1 MRWLGGL
8 VLAGVLVAAIAAS
21 TASAALFFLFS
32 PAAAKPGDVVAV
44 RTGGTPTSF
53 TAAQRKRPLRPPIRI
68 YLVPQDVA
76 GEVRSRF
83 DPRISFVG
91 SLVPDRDTHGLL
103 SFRAPPLDTGS
114 YAVAAWC
121 PGCAAYSRGST
132 FFVLTPVASSR
143 FQRQMTLRLHLP
155 PASERCPVTRGSYGN
170 GILSTS
176 VPGPDGVLATRR
188 DPDGSLFQ
196 KLWWLPKR
204 GFGGKLVVVGE
215 RLDAPGRMTVHSV
228 NWGHSSDGRGS
239 WASAVS
245 FPSEGCWRLMGRV
258 GDVSLSYV
266 VRVVEGCGNT
276 YTPPPCGPTA
286 RSSS

>member
-8 VLAGVLVAAIAAS
+8 VLAGIVAAVAAS
-21 TASAALFFLFS
+21 SASAALFFLFE
-32 PAAAKPGDVVAV
+32 PAAAKPGDVVSV
-44 RTGGTPTSF
+44 RTGGTPASF
-53 TAAQRKRPLRPPIRI
+53 TARQRTKPLRRAIRI
-68 YLVPQDVA
+68 YLVPSDVA
-76 GEVRSRF
+76 DQVRSRF

-103 SFRAPPLDTGS
+103 SFRAPPLDTGT

-121 PGCAAYSRGST
+121 PGCATYSRGST
-132 FFVLTPVASSR
+132 FFVLAPAEGSR
-143 FQRQMTLRLHLP
+143 YRKQMTLRLGLP
-155 PASERCPVTRGSYGN
+155 PATESCPVTRGRYGN

-176 VPGPDGVLATRR
+176 VPGADGVLATRR
-188 DPDGSLFQ
+188 DVDGSLFQ

-204 GFGGKLVVVGE
+204 GFGGNLVVGGE

-245 FPSEGCWRLMGRV
+245 FPSEGCWRLTGRV
-258 GDVSLSYV
+258 GDVSLIYV
-266 VRVVEGCGNT
+266 VSVIEGCGDT
-276 YTPPPCGPTA
+276 YTPPPCGPIA